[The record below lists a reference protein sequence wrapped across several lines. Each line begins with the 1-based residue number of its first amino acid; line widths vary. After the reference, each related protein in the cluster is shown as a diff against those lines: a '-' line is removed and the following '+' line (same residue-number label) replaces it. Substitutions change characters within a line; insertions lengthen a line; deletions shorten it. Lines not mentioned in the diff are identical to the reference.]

1 MKNFKFIVAVMF
13 GLVIFSAGQVNRASA
28 QDVWVAKDR
37 EVQCYVMTEIFNKFY
52 EGYGFEV
59 VIKFFDGK
67 YSSTWLYQFGGRSL
81 EDRNNWSYSAREVQ
95 IYGKKGYGYTG
106 RTVNRDYVSN
116 NYVMRRVLDYCL
128 DNLY

>member
-13 GLVIFSAGQVNRASA
+13 GLIIFSAGQVNRASA

-37 EVQCYVMTEIFNKFY
+37 EVQCYVMTETFNKFY

-59 VIKFFDGK
+59 VLKFFDGK

-81 EDRNNWSYSAREVQ
+81 GDRSSWTYSAREVKVSGRT
-95 IYGKKGYGYTG
+95 YSYPG
-106 RTVNRDYVSN
+106 RTVNRDSVSN